1 MVQTVKSKNTN
12 TSSDEITQEK
22 YNNVV
27 RQLKRERRKIRK
39 INRQRF
45 NNEILKA
52 AEKSVNSS
60 LQKKINKLEDHILV
74 LEADYDIKR
83 HKDKLDFKNAIC
95 KIATYAFSVCG
106 IWILRELYFASS
118 CDCEQWE

>member
-1 MVQTVKSKNTN
+1 MVQTAKSKNTN

-45 NNEILKA
+45 NNEIRKA
-52 AEKSVNSS
+52 AEESVNGS
-60 LQKKINKLEDHILV
+60 LQNKINKLKDHILE
-74 LEADYDIKR
+74 LEEDYDIKR
-83 HKDKLDFKNAIC
+83 YNDRADFKNAIC
-95 KIATYAFSVCG
+95 RIATYAFSVCG

>member
-1 MVQTVKSKNTN
+1 MVQTAKSKNTN

-45 NNEILKA
+45 NNEIRKA
-52 AEKSVNSS
+52 AEESVNGS
-60 LQKKINKLEDHILV
+60 LQNKINKLKDHILE
-74 LEADYDIKR
+74 LEEDYDIKR
-83 HKDKLDFKNAIC
+83 YNDRADFKNAIC

-106 IWILRELYFASS
+106 IWVLRELYFASS

>member
-1 MVQTVKSKNTN
+1 MVQTAKSKNTN

-45 NNEILKA
+45 NNEIRKA
-52 AEKSVNSS
+52 AEESVNGS
-60 LQKKINKLEDHILV
+60 LQNKINKLKDHILE
-74 LEADYDIKR
+74 LEEDYDIKR
-83 HKDKLDFKNAIC
+83 YNDRADFKNAIC
-95 KIATYAFSVCG
+95 RIATYAFSVCG
-106 IWILRELYFASS
+106 IWVLRELYFASS